1 MIYGLVALAN
11 ETSNYKV
18 VVDYNLS
25 LKAVFTNFAQLEIE
39 TSRKLDV
46 ITRIVPGRNLYN
58 LQLWVPDW
66 SIATRSPSHFFL
78 HNIIRP
84 EFWYCSTG

>member
-11 ETSNYKV
+11 ETSNYKA

-46 ITRIVPGRNLYN
+46 ITRIFPGGNLYN
-58 LQLWVPDW
+58 LQLWVPD
-66 SIATRSPSHFFL
+66 
-78 HNIIRP
+78 
-84 EFWYCSTG
+84 